1 MKFGSLDMLSV
12 STLAGT
18 PGYVPPEYYQSFR
31 CTTKGDVYSSGV
43 VLLELLSGKKPIDPS
58 EFGDNNLV
66 GWAKQLVKENRCSE
80 IFDPDLMKS
89 GEAELY
95 QYLKIACE
103 CLDDRPL
110 HRPTMI
116 QVMAMFKDLVF
127 GYIIQRELTNNQWT
141 T

>member
-1 MKFGSLDMLSV
+1 METIGKIKHRNLVPL
-12 STLAGT
+12 L
-18 PGYVPPEYYQSFR
+18 GYCKIGEERLLVYEYM
-31 CTTKGDVYSSGV
+31 TKGDVYSSGV